1 VRLSVSAAATPVIA
15 AIANGAS
22 GFNGALSPGE
32 QVTIYGSNFGPSN
45 VVTATPTGGA
55 YPTKL
60 SDTQVLFDG
69 VAAPIVGVTNG
80 QVNVMVPYGIAG
92 RATTGVQVS
101 YLGVTSTAISY
112 NVTSAV
118 PGIYTLNQTG
128 SGQGAI
134 LNADYTVA
142 DVNHPA
148 AAGSIVQVYM
158 TGEGVTSPPSITGQQ
173 AVSLNKPV
181 LGVTA
186 TINGVPAAVKY
197 YGSAPGLIYG
207 VMQVNVEVP
216 ANMTSGANSLVI
228 TVGSA
233 NSQTGVTLAVK

>member
-1 VRLSVSAAATPVIA
+1 CALPISVTPTTGTDPGSISVSVNPQGLAAGNYTGTVTVASGNQNGAAPATVTVRLSVSAAATPVIA

-142 DVNHPA
+142 AVNHPA
-148 AAGSIVQVYM
+148 AAGSIVQV
-158 TGEGVTSPPSITGQQ
+158 
-173 AVSLNKPV
+173 
-181 LGVTA
+181 
-186 TINGVPAAVKY
+186 
-197 YGSAPGLIYG
+197 
-207 VMQVNVEVP
+207 
-216 ANMTSGANSLVI
+216 
-228 TVGSA
+228 
-233 NSQTGVTLAVK
+233 